1 MSHHG
6 NERKDKAGA
15 ASFLLRRTNL
25 RIDPQFTYATDDG
38 KLLWDASRHFLD
50 FVLVVSGAIG
60 LDAFL
65 PNTISDH
72 TFTVTLDFRL
82 QTRQFRPKF
91 GKLGFDPTGSM
102 MAIGNGGACEL
113 WLGFCPLVNMEDLSV
128 ADGAPLLNEKKHG
141 DTRLSSRHFRMAVMF
156 IAYALAKIPTMPI
169 HLMHTYGTDED
180 FLLWKVKDV
189 TNLYAKPT
197 LTLRLDDLKSLHQI
211 IASEWEAWVREAPPS
226 WKVDGW
232 LQSHVPLSVACR
244 YGQNQPIASANPD
257 ARSVEERN
265 WQVEREYSNIR
276 YLSMAI
282 ATDLTCKPVRSWQE
296 VSNEEILESHNII
309 YDSPD
314 PTFRQPVNLDDLP
327 ARDPQTQ
334 KENNVYDEEGR
345 RIPRFHG
352 ICSNNTKPCGVLINL
367 ETITELFS
375 TFIPDN
381 MALDPDIISD
391 DDIHAPIVNVYPQAF
406 LRKYGHIQCNTILPH
421 FAPFMSKIR
430 NAVSRSSP
438 NQNQD
443 VFDGQP
449 ADQDVEEFD
458 DLPPVVFASGSQFY
472 NEISHR
478 IRPSADLHDVQ
489 QGRITSALSG
499 AYSRGHS
506 QTTHRI
512 VMRECRLNLPHQRYD
527 NKIKVND
534 VPRALRLENIYI
546 FQLDSLKRHKRNGAE
561 MVVPLAS
568 SWSHPAIF
576 QALRPH
582 LFVLTSDVRCSYL
595 WAFPQI
601 YQWTTY
607 PITSLLERIWDH
619 FRPLIEKG
627 AKPAPQVIEL
637 CSVLERALAYAHTGN
652 AKVIAT
658 SLMRPLWLV
667 QSLLEHGLPTFSPSV
682 RFAAAPSIPVAIS
695 PADWPTLTSMKV
707 PAIASKRSQI
717 LTYGIDH
724 FEAYKAEFHIQLS
737 VNQLSSNTFLG
748 YSSNLRHAIII
759 ALVALQAYIADVK
772 TLVTRAVTAA
782 CNHMEAEDGGDGELH
797 AAVRRKGLRKWL
809 ATTNP
814 LGYADKGY
822 EHLVSCVHS
831 NSMDHHE
838 GLPNPTNVK
847 LSIHDFARHICIM
860 SRETNPAPIAAP
872 LISSGC
878 STPVFRVALA
888 HMRKY
893 APQDSPTHAD
903 KFLHDAFIV
912 AANHLH
918 INNVPWHRPAGPRG
932 RRSRKPVFDS
942 WVNLGKAVDLQAI
955 KRNHTQPGNAAAE
968 ASQRAQATDSRAAW
982 AADSITLQSLPDYI
996 LRSRLPDEFSLG
1008 SIDLADSASSDGQ
1021 EPSSREIYEWVF
1033 ANFNI
1038 NKPLHQI
1045 ALIASIY
1052 LSRIIPDI
1060 FWANSD
1066 KPKAHTVTNHIALT
1080 NAIRALPWKPNASGR
1095 KGCRLPQQFIAM
1107 VPAYI
1112 LAVYDDTSPLRIHSD
1127 KRSPKNFPKPWNAK
1141 NSAKGIGPLLL
1152 VRLGLLR
1159 AVGGR
1164 VWKGG
1169 PPFEDWKLLS
1179 AEAIAAKHRE
1189 ITACLADRQYGPFR
1203 LAIMFF
1209 GVDKAVSLGRTS
1221 QTYTINPAI
1230 ASIKANKRVLND
1242 DSDSEDVE
1250 IVEVQIAKR
1259 VRWT

>member
-1 MSHHG
+1 MANTSHRLNDSSSEDDFDIDEG
-6 NERKDKAGA
+6 FLSSPDDEASPFNLDEEDPLQQREVFDGIFLAREGQDNTSPTWEQTPICNMLLSAFERLFCRKDKSSA
-15 ASFLLRRTNL
+15 ATSLLRRTNL
-25 RIDPQFTYATDDG
+25 CIDPQFTYASDDSR
-38 KLLWDASRHFLD
+38 LLWDASRHFLD
-50 FVLVVSGAIG
+50 FVLVVSGTLG

-72 TFTVTLDFRL
+72 TFT
-82 QTRQFRPKF
+82 FRPKF
-91 GKLGFDPTGSM
+91 GKLGFNPTGSM
-102 MAIGNGGACEL
+102 MAIGNGSACKL
-113 WLGFCPLVNMEDLSV
+113 WLGFCPLANVEDLSV
-128 ADGAPLLNEKKHG
+128 ADEAPLLNEKKHG

-156 IAYALAKIPTMPI
+156 MAYALAKIPTMPI

-180 FLLWKVKDV
+180 FSSWKIKDI
-189 TNLYAKPT
+189 TNLYATPT

-211 IASEWEAWVREAPPS
+211 MVSVWDAWVEEAPPS

-232 LQSHVPLSVACR
+232 LESHVPLSVACR
-244 YGQNQPIASANPD
+244 YGQNQPITSLDPN

-296 VSNEEILESHNII
+296 VPNEEILEAHNII

-314 PTFRQPVNLDDLP
+314 PIFRQPANLDDFP
-327 ARDPQTQ
+327 AQDPRTQ
-334 KENNVYDEEGR
+334 KENNIYDEEGHH
-345 RIPRFHG
+345 IPCFHG

-375 TFIPDN
+375 TFIPDDDN
-381 MALDPDIISD
+381 MVLDPDIIFD
-391 DDIHAPIVNVYPQAF
+391 DDIRTPMVN
-406 LRKYGHIQCNTILPH
+406 
-421 FAPFMSKIR
+421 IR

-443 VFDGQP
+443 PFDGQP
-449 ADQDVEEFD
+449 ADGDADEFD
-458 DLPPVVFASGSQFY
+458 RLPSGSLPTVLFTSGSQFY

-489 QGRITSALSG
+489 QGRITLALSG
-499 AYSRGHS
+499 AYSHGHG

-512 VMRECRLNLPHQRYD
+512 VMRECRLNLPHQCYD

-534 VPRALRLENIYI
+534 IPQALRLENIYI
-546 FQLDSLKRHKRNGAE
+546 FQLDSLKHHKRNGASIYRD

-582 LFVLTSDVRCSYL
+582 LLVLTSEV
-595 WAFPQI
+595 

-619 FRPLIEKG
+619 FSPLVERG
-627 AKPAPQVIEL
+627 VKPAPQAIEL
-637 CSVLERALAYAHTGN
+637 CSVLERALAYAHTGDT
-652 AKVIAT
+652 K
-658 SLMRPLWLV
+658 
-667 QSLLEHGLPTFSPSV
+667 SLLEHGLPTFSPSV
-682 RFAAAPSIPVAIS
+682 RFAAPPSIPVAIS
-695 PADWPTLTSMKV
+695 PADWPMLTSMKV
-707 PAIASKRSQI
+707 LAIASKRSQI
-717 LTYGIDH
+717 LTYGNDH
-724 FEAYKAEFHIQLS
+724 FEAYKAEFHITLS
-737 VNQLSSNTFLG
+737 VNQLSSNAFLG
-748 YSSNLRHAIII
+748 YPSNLRHAIII
-759 ALVALQAYIADVK
+759 ALVALQVYIADVK
-772 TLVTRAVTAA
+772 TLVTKAVTVA
-782 CNHMEAEDGGDGELH
+782 CSDMEAEDGGNGELH
-797 AAVRRKGLRKWL
+797 AAGRHKGLHKWL
-809 ATTNP
+809 ATTHP

-822 EHLVSCVHS
+822 KYLVSCMHAKS
-831 NSMDHHE
+831 TDHHE

-847 LSIHDFARHICIM
+847 LSVHDFAQLICNM
-860 SRETNPAPIAAP
+860 SRKTDPAPVAAP
-872 LISSGC
+872 LISGGC
-878 STPVFRVALA
+878 STPVFRVALV

-893 APQDSPTHAD
+893 APKDSPTHAD

-955 KRNHTQPGNAAAE
+955 KCNHTQSGNAAAE
-968 ASQRAQATDSRAAW
+968 ASQRAQAADSRAVW
-982 AADSITLQSLPDYI
+982 SADSITLQSLPDYI
-996 LRSRLPDEFSLG
+996 LRSRLPDEFSLE
-1008 SIDLADSASSDGQ
+1008 SINLADNSSSDGQ
-1021 EPSSREIYEWVF
+1021 EPSSQEIYEWVF

-1045 ALIASIY
+1045 ALIAGIY
-1052 LSRIIPDI
+1052 VSRIIPDI

-1066 KPKAHTVTNHIALT
+1066 KPKAHTIADHIALT

-1095 KGCRLPQQFIAM
+1095 KGCKLPQQFIAM

-1112 LAVYDDTSPLRIHSD
+1112 LA
-1127 KRSPKNFPKPWNAK
+1127 PWNAK
-1141 NSAKGIGPLLL
+1141 NSAKWIGPLLL

-1159 AVGGR
+1159 AVAGR

-1179 AEAIAAKHRE
+1179 AEAVAAKHWE

-1203 LAIMFF
+1203 LGVMFL
-1209 GVDKAVSLGRTS
+1209 GIDKA
-1221 QTYTINPAI
+1221 TYTINPAI
-1230 ASIKANKRVLND
+1230 SSIKANKRASKDNS
-1242 DSDSEDVE
+1242 DSDDVE
-1250 IVEVQIAKR
+1250 IIEVRTAKHPR
-1259 VRWT
+1259 ST